1 MRFAFGILLSFT
13 VVGCAHIDREQ
24 ALAATSWDVMTDA
37 EIARAAVA
45 ESLGELHQ
53 VDAIDADG
61 VVVKGTPGFVT
72 REERLAYEHRVDTII
87 RAQVYGQGPTLE
99 LVRIR
104 CEQLQKA
111 GWSSWP
117 RDEGVRREACE
128 YGEVSMHSLFKKPM
142 LQRAFVE
149 LMLQAAADPL
159 LAGQAKRKLMALE
172 RTGVEPYLFIV
183 QQWERFEGFRPRAL
197 VARAP

>member
-1 MRFAFGILLSFT
+1 MRFACGIFLSFSLLA
-13 VVGCAHIDREQ
+13 CAHIDREQ
-24 ALAATSWDVMTDA
+24 ALAATPWDVMTDA

-45 ESLGELHQ
+45 ESLRELHQ
-53 VDAIDADG
+53 VDVSADG

-72 REERLAYEHRVDTII
+72 REERLAYEHRVDALI

-117 RDEGVRREACE
+117 GDKGVRREACE
-128 YGEVSMHSLFKKPM
+128 YGEVSMHWLFRKPM

-172 RTGVEPYLFIV
+172 RTGVEPYRFIV
-183 QQWERFEGFRPRAL
+183 QQWERFEGFRPL